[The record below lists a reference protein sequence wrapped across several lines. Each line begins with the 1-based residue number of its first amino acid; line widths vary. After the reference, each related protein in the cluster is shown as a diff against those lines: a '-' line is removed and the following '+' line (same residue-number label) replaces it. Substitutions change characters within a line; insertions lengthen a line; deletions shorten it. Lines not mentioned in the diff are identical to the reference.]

1 MSFESKDGFKTTQK
15 PIPPMGPQLA
25 VCYSIVDLGTHTE
38 QFQGQEAKQVN
49 KVHFSWELP
58 NHSAIFDKDKGPQ
71 PMALFQEYT
80 LSAGDKAKLPKMLC
94 AWGQMAKIDKI
105 SAKLLQAFLG
115 QPCTINVEHHPSKK
129 DTDADTGR
137 VIMYANVGMKG
148 LSVMP
153 MMTGLVKPT
162 GTVNPKMFF
171 SLDDFSWAK
180 YDMLPKYL
188 QKKISESKEW
198 SGILVKYPKA
208 GSTAVQSNQGQG
220 FYQPKTDSMFEQL
233 NDVSAPSF
241 GDGSSETPF

>member
-1 MSFESKDGFKTTQK
+1 MSLESEAGFKKTQK

-38 QFQGQEAKQVN
+38 QFQNQEPNHVN

-58 NHSAIFDKDKGPQ
+58 NHMAIFDKEKGAQ

-94 AWGQMAKIDKI
+94 SWGKMTKIDKI
-105 SAKLLQAFLG
+105 SARLLQAFLG
-115 QPCTINVEHHPSKK
+115 QPCTINVEHYPSKK
-129 DTDADTGR
+129 DTDADTGK

-153 MMTGLVKPT
+153 MMDGMIKPT
-162 GTVNPKMFF
+162 GTINTKTFF
-171 SLDDFSWAK
+171 SLDNFSWAT
-180 YDMLPKYL
+180 YDALPKYL

-198 SGILVKYPKA
+198 SGILAMHPKPN
-208 GSTAVQSNQGQG
+208 GAVQAAATTHQAVVM
-220 FYQPKTDSMFEQL
+220 DEQE
-233 NDVSAPSF
+233 SAPSF
-241 GDGSSETPF
+241 GTLDDDLPF